1 MNEKVKRR
9 RSSLVSTKYSS
20 TIHQQAAAS
29 LRQNQMLIS
38 SGKTSRR
45 IKKLFNLS
53 GKNKRANARTFA
65 QHMKTL
71 NMVSVYL
78 LVQPTSKSGGE
89 GGEGASAS
97 SAPRGSTGDNNNN
110 NNTSNKQHNVIST
123 GESGVLNSSEQ
134 ESNSETTKTGVVVPR
149 TFKNSLSFEIRRVD
163 GQVLMVDEVDEDD
176 DDDYRQ
182 QQIEPTVMARNSSDK
197 ERFLGVDEVFSNG
210 AISSSFN
217 STASSHIIDSP
228 VCVSVAVS
236 PSDNDV
242 VKGQSLF
249 CGCQSTADDNKL
261 NQARSKKQICASLEN
276 NSLLEEKSIYS
287 SLFFSLF
294 LFFLIC
300 VQVNKNIF

>member
-1 MNEKVKRR
+1 
-9 RSSLVSTKYSS
+9 
-20 TIHQQAAAS
+20 
-29 LRQNQMLIS
+29 MLIS

-89 GGEGASAS
+89 AGEGASAS
-97 SAPRGSTGDNNNN
+97 SAPRGSTGDNNN
-110 NNTSNKQHNVIST
+110 TSNKQHNNVIST

-182 QQIEPTVMARNSSDK
+182 QQIEPTTMARNSDK
-197 ERFLGVDEVFSNG
+197 DRFLGVDEVFSNG

-261 NQARSKKQICASLEN
+261 NQARSKKQICVSLEN
-276 NSLLEEKSIYS
+276 NSLLEEKSIYNS
-287 SLFFSLF
+287 FFTLFNLYP
-294 LFFLIC
+294 I
-300 VQVNKNIF
+300 